1 VTKTRKYI
9 IEKLLDG
16 YYLRSWKSVGG
27 VPCYRLY
34 DPDGN
39 PELSVMQST
48 IDKLDR
54 HIDPKIKIWRV
65 VKPGKITLNLAMV
78 RRLHGSSYIKRA
90 YKQLKIKA

>member
-1 VTKTRKYI
+1 MTKTRKHI
-9 IEKLLDG
+9 IEKLLAG

-34 DPDGN
+34 DPEGN

-48 IDKLDR
+48 IDKMDR

-65 VKPGKITLNLAMV
+65 IKPGKIVLNLASI
-78 RRLHGSSYIKRA
+78 RKLHGRNYLKQA
-90 YKQLKIKA
+90 YRKSKQL